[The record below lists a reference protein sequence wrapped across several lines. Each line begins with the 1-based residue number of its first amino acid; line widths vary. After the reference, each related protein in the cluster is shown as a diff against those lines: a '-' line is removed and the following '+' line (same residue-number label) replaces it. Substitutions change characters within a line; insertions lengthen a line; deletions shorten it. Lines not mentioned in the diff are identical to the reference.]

1 MALFIIYVIR
11 WAICLTLLY
20 SIFRLVLSRETLHSF
35 NRLVMLTIMALSML
49 LPICQMEFF
58 GGNRIANGVNRFET
72 VIADSVDNARIS
84 PVSTVDHN
92 TPLDIRG
99 AGVLP
104 ANVRDEGV
112 SPANIAKGTPAPT
125 NYWWIRILVFIY
137 VGGLLV
143 CWLRYMVAFAS
154 LLLLIIRGK
163 RMSNPDIPSDIHVIA
178 CRGIKSPCSWMHW
191 IIVNP
196 DDINDTMRPVLI
208 HEMAHVRLRHSWDM
222 LLCELTA
229 RTLWFLPFAWMLRR
243 DMKAIHEYQA
253 DRHVLRSGVDD
264 ESYQILLIHKA
275 VGGQLSPVA
284 CSFNQSAVKKRLV
297 MMCRRPSRRIAMLKA
312 IYLLPLILFALIAFA
327 KPTIVKDVDNVIKNE
342 DKKAPL
348 LNFYAT
354 YSTIDEKSDDDMP
367 REEPL
372 PENPLDE
379 PNNVIDSVKVIKAS
393 KMTLNFIS
401 SNDSLALDN
410 HYRPIADTIIRRD
423 WQAEKLSEGVYI
435 SSMLGTFWLTG
446 MDINYKPVFRNHFDK
461 EKIKKVAPHM
471 PLYRFVA
478 YENNGRIYEIT
489 LELEEFIDDSK
500 NNVILPKKYKTKVAP
515 ITRIEYLNMRSKLWI
530 EKHDDFTLVTIFRM
544 VGNSK
549 YRVNVNSEDFTM
561 TDTKTRDKYK
571 CRGIYGSN
579 EKHIAYELMN
589 HHGTILPVELV
600 FPPLED
606 GVEGLSIE
614 GNVDNENF
622 YENFL
627 LKDVL
632 HKSPKVIR

>member
-1 MALFIIYVIR
+1 MALFIIYILR

-20 SIFRLVLSRETLHSF
+20 SLFRVVLSRETLHSF
-35 NRLVMLTIMALSML
+35 NRLILLSVMTLSML

-58 GGNRIANGVNRFET
+58 GGNKIAKSVNRVET
-72 VIADSVDNARIS
+72 VITDSVQNARIS
-84 PVSTVDHN
+84 SPIATV
-92 TPLDIRG
+92 G
-99 AGVLP
+99 
-104 ANVRDEGV
+104 
-112 SPANIAKGTPAPT
+112 SQTPAKSRMSTTSPS
-125 NYWWIRILVFIY
+125 NYWWIRILVFVY

-154 LLLLIIRGK
+154 LLLLILRGK
-163 RMSNPDIPSDIHVIA
+163 RMSTPDIPSDIHVIA

-354 YSTIDEKSDDDMP
+354 Y
-367 REEPL
+367 
-372 PENPLDE
+372 
-379 PNNVIDSVKVIKAS
+379 
-393 KMTLNFIS
+393 
-401 SNDSLALDN
+401 
-410 HYRPIADTIIRRD
+410 
-423 WQAEKLSEGVYI
+423 
-435 SSMLGTFWLTG
+435 
-446 MDINYKPVFRNHFDK
+446 
-461 EKIKKVAPHM
+461 
-471 PLYRFVA
+471 
-478 YENNGRIYEIT
+478 
-489 LELEEFIDDSK
+489 
-500 NNVILPKKYKTKVAP
+500 
-515 ITRIEYLNMRSKLWI
+515 
-530 EKHDDFTLVTIFRM
+530 
-544 VGNSK
+544 
-549 YRVNVNSEDFTM
+549 
-561 TDTKTRDKYK
+561 
-571 CRGIYGSN
+571 
-579 EKHIAYELMN
+579 
-589 HHGTILPVELV
+589 
-600 FPPLED
+600 
-606 GVEGLSIE
+606 
-614 GNVDNENF
+614 
-622 YENFL
+622 
-627 LKDVL
+627 
-632 HKSPKVIR
+632 

>member
-1 MALFIIYVIR
+1 MALFIIYILR

-20 SIFRLVLSRETLHSF
+20 SLFRVVLSRETLHSF
-35 NRLVMLTIMALSML
+35 NRLILLSVMTLSML

-58 GGNRIANGVNRFET
+58 GGNKIANSVNRVET
-72 VIADSVDNARIS
+72 VITDSVQNARIS
-84 PVSTVDHN
+84 SPIATV
-92 TPLDIRG
+92 G
-99 AGVLP
+99 
-104 ANVRDEGV
+104 
-112 SPANIAKGTPAPT
+112 SQTPAKSRMSTTSPS
-125 NYWWIRILVFIY
+125 NYWWIRILVFVY

-154 LLLLIIRGK
+154 LLLLILRGK
-163 RMSNPDIPSDIHVIA
+163 RMSSPDMPSDIHVIA

-196 DDINDTMRPVLI
+196 KDINDTMRPVIL

-253 DRHVLRSGVDD
+253 DRHVLCSGVDD
-264 ESYQILLIHKA
+264 ESYQMLLIHKA

-312 IYLLPLILFALIAFA
+312 VYMLPLMLFALIAFA
-327 KPTIVKDVDNVIKNE
+327 KPTIVKNVDNVIKNE

-372 PENPLDE
+372 PENPANE

-393 KMTLNFIS
+393 KLAPNVFG
-401 SNDSLALDN
+401 SNDSLELDN
-410 HYRPIADTIIRRD
+410 HYRPIADTIISRD

-435 SSMLGTFWLTG
+435 SSMMGTFWLTG
-446 MDINYKPVFRNHFDK
+446 MDVNYKPVFRNHLDMD
-461 EKIKKVAPHM
+461 KIKRVAPHM
-471 PLYRFVA
+471 PIYRIQAQERDGEFF
-478 YENNGRIYEIT
+478 RIILN
-489 LELEEFIDDSK
+489 LESAIDDTK
-500 NNVILPKKYKTKVAP
+500 NTAKRPRKYRAKLAP
-515 ITRIEYLNMRSKLWI
+515 MTINEYYEMRHPLWI
-530 EKHDDFTLVTIFRM
+530 EKHKDFTLVTLFRY
-544 VGNSK
+544 VGLDC
-549 YRVNVNSEDFTM
+549 YRVDVNVDNFKIIDMNTK
-561 TDTKTRDKYK
+561 DTYK

-579 EKHIAYELMN
+579 EKHIAYDLMN
-589 HHGTILPVELV
+589 HQHTILPVELV

-606 GVEGLSIE
+606 GVEKLAIDT
-614 GNVDNENF
+614 NIDNIPMTHIVS
-622 YENFL
+622 

-632 HKSPKVIR
+632 HKSPKIIR

>member
-11 WAICLTLLY
+11 WVICLTLLY

-84 PVSTVDHN
+84 PFATVDNN

-99 AGVLP
+99 AGGSHADIRDADVLP
-104 ANVRDEGV
+104 TK
-112 SPANIAKGTPAPT
+112 IAQGTST
-125 NYWWIRILVFIY
+125 HSNYWWIRILVFIY

-327 KPTIVKDVDNVIKNE
+327 KPTIVKNVDNVIKNE

-393 KMTLNFIS
+393 KMTLNFIGS
-401 SNDSLALDN
+401 DDSLTLDN
-410 HYRPIADTIIRRD
+410 HYRPIADSILSKSF
-423 WQAEKLSEGVYI
+423 QCEKLSKEVYI
-435 SSMLGTFWLTG
+435 HSTLGTFWLKG
-446 MDINYKPVFRNHFDK
+446 MDVNHKPVLRNHLDM
-461 EKIKKVAPHM
+461 EKIRRVAPEM
-471 PLYRFVA
+471 PIYRILADEQDGKIGQVA
-478 YENNGRIYEIT
+478 LDPEEI
-489 LELEEFIDDSK
+489 IDDEK
-500 NNVILPKKYKTKVAP
+500 NNVKLPKKYQAKVAP
-515 ITRIEYLNMRSKLWI
+515 MTILEYYMMRNKLWI
-530 EKHDDFTLVTIFRM
+530 EKHDDFTLVTIFRN
-544 VGNSK
+544 VDSSG
-549 YRVNVNSEDFTM
+549 YRVDVNSEAFKM
-561 TDTKTRDKYK
+561 IDTETNDTYK

-579 EKHIAYELMN
+579 DKHIAYELIN
-589 HHGTILPVELV
+589 HNGTILPMELV

-606 GVEGLSIE
+606 GVEELRIV
-614 GNVDNENF
+614 GNVNNEYYVEQF
-622 YENFL
+622 QLRE
-627 LKDVL
+627 VL

>member
-1 MALFIIYVIR
+1 MALFIIYILR

-20 SIFRLVLSRETLHSF
+20 SLFRVVLSRETLHSF
-35 NRLVMLTIMALSML
+35 NRLILLSVMTLSML

-58 GGNRIANGVNRFET
+58 GGNKIANSVNRVET
-72 VIADSVDNARIS
+72 VITDSVQNARIS
-84 PVSTVDHN
+84 SPIATV
-92 TPLDIRG
+92 G
-99 AGVLP
+99 
-104 ANVRDEGV
+104 
-112 SPANIAKGTPAPT
+112 SQTPAKSRMSTTSPS
-125 NYWWIRILVFIY
+125 NYWWIRILVFVY

-154 LLLLIIRGK
+154 LLLLILRGK
-163 RMSNPDIPSDIHVIA
+163 RMSSPDMPSDIHVIA
-178 CRGIKSPCSWMHW
+178 CRGVKSSCSWMHW

-196 DDINDTMRPVLI
+196 KDINDTMRPVIL

-253 DRHVLRSGVDD
+253 DRHVLCSGVDD
-264 ESYQILLIHKA
+264 ESYQMLLIHKA

-312 IYLLPLILFALIAFA
+312 VYMLPLMLFALIAFA

-354 YSTIDEKSDDDMP
+354 YSIIDEKSEDDIP
-367 REEPL
+367 QEEPL
-372 PENPLDE
+372 PENPLNE
-379 PNNVIDSVKVIKAS
+379 PNNVIDSVNIIKPINMIQNVIG
-393 KMTLNFIS
+393 
-401 SNDSLALDN
+401 SNDSLAIEN
-410 HYRPIADTIIRRD
+410 HYRPIADTIISRD

-435 SSMLGTFWLTG
+435 SSMMGTFWVSG
-446 MDINYKPVFRNHFDK
+446 MDVNYKPVFKNHLDMD
-461 EKIKKVAPHM
+461 KIKRVAPHM
-471 PLYRFVA
+471 PIYRIQAQERDGEFF
-478 YENNGRIYEIT
+478 RIILN
-489 LELEEFIDDSK
+489 LESAIDDTK
-500 NNVILPKKYKTKVAP
+500 NTAKLPRKYRAKLAP
-515 ITRIEYLNMRSKLWI
+515 MTINEYYEMRHPLWI
-530 EKHDDFTLVTIFRM
+530 EKHKDYTLVTLFRY
-544 VGNSK
+544 VGLDC
-549 YRVNVNSEDFTM
+549 YRVDVNVDNFKIIDMNTK
-561 TDTKTRDKYK
+561 DTYK

-579 EKHIAYELMN
+579 EKHIAYDLMN
-589 HHGTILPVELV
+589 HQHTILPVELV

-606 GVEGLSIE
+606 GVEKLAIDT
-614 GNVDNENF
+614 NIDNIPMTHIVS
-622 YENFL
+622 

-632 HKSPKVIR
+632 HKSPKIIR

>member
-1 MALFIIYVIR
+1 MALFIIYILR

-20 SIFRLVLSRETLHSF
+20 SLFRVVLSRETLHSF
-35 NRLVMLTIMALSML
+35 NRLILLSVMTLSML

-58 GGNRIANGVNRFET
+58 GGNKIANSVNRVET
-72 VIADSVDNARIS
+72 VITDSVQNARIS
-84 PVSTVDHN
+84 SPIATV
-92 TPLDIRG
+92 G
-99 AGVLP
+99 
-104 ANVRDEGV
+104 
-112 SPANIAKGTPAPT
+112 SQTPAKSRMSTTSPS
-125 NYWWIRILVFIY
+125 NYWWIRILVFVY

-154 LLLLIIRGK
+154 LLLLILRGK
-163 RMSNPDIPSDIHVIA
+163 RMSSPDIPSDIHVIA
-178 CRGIKSPCSWMHW
+178 CRGVKSPCSWMHW

-196 DDINDTMRPVLI
+196 KDINDTMRPVIL

-253 DRHVLRSGVDD
+253 DRHVLCSGVDD
-264 ESYQILLIHKA
+264 ESYQMLLIHKA

-312 IYLLPLILFALIAFA
+312 VYMLPLMLFALIAFA
-327 KPTIVKDVDNVIKNE
+327 KPTIVKDVDNVIKDE

-354 YSTIDEKSDDDMP
+354 YSIIDEKSDDDMP

-393 KMTLNFIS
+393 KMTLNFIGS
-401 SNDSLALDN
+401 DDSLALDN
-410 HYRPIADTIIRRD
+410 HYRPIADTILSKSF
-423 WQAEKLSEGVYI
+423 QCEKLSKEVYI
-435 SSMLGTFWLTG
+435 HSTLGTFWLTG
-446 MDINYKPVFRNHFDK
+446 MDVNHKPVFRNHLDM
-461 EKIKKVAPHM
+461 EKIRRVAPEM
-471 PLYRFVA
+471 PIYRILADEQDGKIGQVA
-478 YENNGRIYEIT
+478 LDPEEI
-489 LELEEFIDDSK
+489 IDDEK
-500 NNVILPKKYKTKVAP
+500 NNVKLPKKYQAKVAP
-515 ITRIEYLNMRSKLWI
+515 MTILEYYMMRNKLWI
-530 EKHDDFTLVTIFRM
+530 EKHDDFTLVTIFRN
-544 VGNSK
+544 VDSSG
-549 YRVNVNSEDFTM
+549 YRVDVNSEVFKM
-561 TDTKTRDKYK
+561 IDTETNDTYK

-579 EKHIAYELMN
+579 DKHIAYELIN
-589 HHGTILPVELV
+589 HNGTILPLELV

-606 GVEGLSIE
+606 GVEELRIV
-614 GNVDNENF
+614 GNVNNEYYVEQF
-622 YENFL
+622 QLRE
-627 LKDVL
+627 VL

>member
-1 MALFIIYVIR
+1 MALFIIYILR

-20 SIFRLVLSRETLHSF
+20 SLFRVVLSRETLHSF
-35 NRLVMLTIMALSML
+35 NRLILLSVMTLSML

-58 GGNRIANGVNRFET
+58 GGNKIANSVNRVET
-72 VIADSVDNARIS
+72 VITDSVQNARIS
-84 PVSTVDHN
+84 SPIATV
-92 TPLDIRG
+92 G
-99 AGVLP
+99 
-104 ANVRDEGV
+104 
-112 SPANIAKGTPAPT
+112 SQTPAKSRMSTTSPS
-125 NYWWIRILVFIY
+125 NYWWIRILVFVY

-154 LLLLIIRGK
+154 LLLLILRGK
-163 RMSNPDIPSDIHVIA
+163 RMSSPDISSYIHVIA

-312 IYLLPLILFALIAFA
+312 VYMLPLMLFALIAFA

-393 KMTLNFIS
+393 KMTLNFIGS
-401 SNDSLALDN
+401 DDSLALDN
-410 HYRPIADTIIRRD
+410 HYRPIADTILSKSF
-423 WQAEKLSEGVYI
+423 QCEKLSKEVYI
-435 SSMLGTFWLTG
+435 HSTLGTFWLTG
-446 MDINYKPVFRNHFDK
+446 MDVNHKPVFRNHLDM
-461 EKIKKVAPHM
+461 EKIRRVAPEM
-471 PLYRFVA
+471 PIYRILADEQDGKIGQVA
-478 YENNGRIYEIT
+478 LDPEEI
-489 LELEEFIDDSK
+489 IDDEK
-500 NNVILPKKYKTKVAP
+500 NNVKLPKKYQAKVAP
-515 ITRIEYLNMRSKLWI
+515 MTILEYYMMRNKLWI
-530 EKHDDFTLVTIFRM
+530 EKHDDFTLVTIFRN
-544 VGNSK
+544 VDSSG
-549 YRVNVNSEDFTM
+549 YRVDVNSEVFKM
-561 TDTKTRDKYK
+561 IDTETNDTYK

-579 EKHIAYELMN
+579 DKHIAYELIN
-589 HHGTILPVELV
+589 HNGTILPLELV

-606 GVEGLSIE
+606 GVEELRIV
-614 GNVDNENF
+614 GNVNNEYYVEQF
-622 YENFL
+622 QLRE
-627 LKDVL
+627 VL

>member
-1 MALFIIYVIR
+1 MALFIIYILR

-20 SIFRLVLSRETLHSF
+20 SLFRVVLSRETLHSF
-35 NRLVMLTIMALSML
+35 NRLILLSVMTLSML

-58 GGNRIANGVNRFET
+58 GGNKIANSVNRVET
-72 VIADSVDNARIS
+72 VITDSVQNARIS
-84 PVSTVDHN
+84 SPIATV
-92 TPLDIRG
+92 G
-99 AGVLP
+99 
-104 ANVRDEGV
+104 
-112 SPANIAKGTPAPT
+112 SQTPAKSRMSTTSPS
-125 NYWWIRILVFIY
+125 NYWWIRILVFVY

-154 LLLLIIRGK
+154 LLLLILRGK
-163 RMSNPDIPSDIHVIA
+163 RMSSPDIPSDIHVIA
-178 CRGIKSPCSWMHW
+178 CRGVKSSCSWMHW

-196 DDINDTMRPVLI
+196 KDINDTMRPVIL

-253 DRHVLRSGVDD
+253 DRHVLCSGVDD
-264 ESYQILLIHKA
+264 ESYQMLLIHKA

-312 IYLLPLILFALIAFA
+312 VYMLPLMLFALIAFA

-372 PENPLDE
+372 PENPANE

-393 KMTLNFIS
+393 KLAPNVFG

-410 HYRPIADTIIRRD
+410 HYRSIADTIIRRD

-435 SSMLGTFWLTG
+435 SSMMGTFWVSG
-446 MDINYKPVFRNHFDK
+446 MDVNYKPVFRNHLDMD
-461 EKIKKVAPHM
+461 KIKRVAPHM
-471 PLYRFVA
+471 PIYRIQAQERDGEFF
-478 YENNGRIYEIT
+478 RIILNIESA
-489 LELEEFIDDSK
+489 IDDTK
-500 NNVILPKKYKTKVAP
+500 NTAKLPRKYRAKLAP
-515 ITRIEYLNMRSKLWI
+515 MTINEYYEMRHPLWI
-530 EKHDDFTLVTIFRM
+530 EKHKDFTLVTLFRY
-544 VGNSK
+544 VGLDC
-549 YRVNVNSEDFTM
+549 YRVDVNVDNFKIIDMNTK
-561 TDTKTRDKYK
+561 DTYK

-579 EKHIAYELMN
+579 EKHIAYDLMN
-589 HHGTILPVELV
+589 HQHTILPVELV

-606 GVEGLSIE
+606 GVEKLAIDT
-614 GNVDNENF
+614 NIDNIPMTHIVS
-622 YENFL
+622 

-632 HKSPKVIR
+632 HKSPKIIR

>member
-35 NRLVMLTIMALSML
+35 NRLVVLSIMALSML

-84 PVSTVDHN
+84 PIATVDN
-92 TPLDIRG
+92 NMPLYIKG

-112 SPANIAKGTPAPT
+112 SPANIAKGTPKQS
-125 NYWWIRILVFIY
+125 NYWWIRIIVFVY

-154 LLLLIIRGK
+154 LLLLILRGK
-163 RMSNPDIPSDIHVIA
+163 RMSSPDIPSNIHVIA

-196 DDINDTMRPVLI
+196 DDINETMRPVLI
-208 HEMAHVRLRHSWDM
+208 HEMAHVRLRHSLDM
-222 LLCELTA
+222 LFCELTS
-229 RTLWFLPFAWMLRR
+229 RMLWFLPFAWMLRR

-253 DRHVLRSGVDD
+253 DRYVLRSGIDD
-264 ESYQILLIHKA
+264 ESYQMLLIHKA
-275 VGGQLSPVA
+275 VGRQLSPVA

-312 IYLLPLILFALIAFA
+312 VYLLPLILFALIAFA

-348 LNFYAT
+348 LTFYAT
-354 YSTIDEKSDDDMP
+354 YSPIDEKIDDDIP
-367 REEPL
+367 QEEPL
-372 PENPLDE
+372 PEQPADE
-379 PNNVIDSVKVIKAS
+379 PNNIIDSVKVIKAS
-393 KMTLNFIS
+393 KMTLNFIGS
-401 SNDSLALDN
+401 DDSLTLDN
-410 HYRPIADTIIRRD
+410 HYRPIADSILSKSF
-423 WQAEKLSEGVYI
+423 QCEKLSKEVYI
-435 SSMLGTFWLTG
+435 HSTLGTFWLTG
-446 MDINYKPVFRNHFDK
+446 MDVNYKPVFRNHLDM
-461 EKIKKVAPHM
+461 EKIRRVAPGM
-471 PLYRFVA
+471 PIYRIAA
-478 YENNGRIYEIT
+478 YENDGILN
-489 LELEEFIDDSK
+489 EFSLTPDQLIDDAK
-500 NNVILPKKYKTKVAP
+500 NKAELPKKFKTKVAP
-515 ITRIEYLNMRSKLWI
+515 ITQHEYFMMRNKLWI
-530 EKHDDFTLVTIFRM
+530 EKHDDFTLVTIFRR
-544 VGNSK
+544 VGIDN
-549 YRVNVNSEDFTM
+549 YRVNVNSEDFKM
-561 TDTKTRDKYK
+561 IDTKTMDTYK

-589 HHGTILPVELV
+589 HHGTILPLELV

-606 GVEGLSIE
+606 GVEELRIE
-614 GNVDNENF
+614 GNVDNEDI
-622 YENFL
+622 YDSFL
-627 LKDVL
+627 LREVL
-632 HKSPKVIR
+632 HKSTKVIR

>member
-1 MALFIIYVIR
+1 MALFIIYVLR

-20 SIFRLVLSRETLHSF
+20 SLFRVVLSRETLHSF
-35 NRLVMLTIMALSML
+35 NRLILLSVMTLSML

-58 GGNRIANGVNRFET
+58 GGNKIANSVNRVET
-72 VIADSVDNARIS
+72 VITDSVQNARIS
-84 PVSTVDHN
+84 SPIATV
-92 TPLDIRG
+92 G
-99 AGVLP
+99 
-104 ANVRDEGV
+104 
-112 SPANIAKGTPAPT
+112 SQTPAKSRMSTTSPS
-125 NYWWIRILVFIY
+125 NYWWIRILVFVY

-154 LLLLIIRGK
+154 LLLLILRGK
-163 RMSNPDIPSDIHVIA
+163 RMSSPDMPSDIHVIA
-178 CRGIKSPCSWMHW
+178 CRGVKSSCSWMHW

-196 DDINDTMRPVLI
+196 KDINDTMRPVIL

-253 DRHVLRSGVDD
+253 DRHVLCSGVDD
-264 ESYQILLIHKA
+264 ESYQMLLIHKA

-312 IYLLPLILFALIAFA
+312 VYMLPLMLFALIAFA

-354 YSTIDEKSDDDMP
+354 YSIIDEKSEDDIP
-367 REEPL
+367 QEEPL
-372 PENPLDE
+372 PENPLNE
-379 PNNVIDSVKVIKAS
+379 PNNVIDSVNIIKPINMIQNVIG
-393 KMTLNFIS
+393 
-401 SNDSLALDN
+401 SNDSLAIEN
-410 HYRPIADTIIRRD
+410 HYRPIADTIISRD

-435 SSMLGTFWLTG
+435 SSMMGTFWVSG
-446 MDINYKPVFRNHFDK
+446 MDVNYKPVFKNHLDMD
-461 EKIKKVAPHM
+461 KIKRVAPHM
-471 PLYRFVA
+471 PIYRIQAQERDGEFF
-478 YENNGRIYEIT
+478 RIILN
-489 LELEEFIDDSK
+489 LESAIDDTK
-500 NNVILPKKYKTKVAP
+500 NTAKLPRKYRAKLAP
-515 ITRIEYLNMRSKLWI
+515 MTINEYYEMRHPLWI
-530 EKHDDFTLVTIFRM
+530 EKHKDYTLVTLFRY
-544 VGNSK
+544 VGLDC
-549 YRVNVNSEDFTM
+549 YRVDVNVDNFKIIDMNTK
-561 TDTKTRDKYK
+561 DTYK

-579 EKHIAYELMN
+579 EKHIAYDLMN
-589 HHGTILPVELV
+589 HQHTILPVELV

-606 GVEGLSIE
+606 GVEKLAIDT
-614 GNVDNENF
+614 NIDNIPMTHIVS
-622 YENFL
+622 

-632 HKSPKVIR
+632 HKSPKIIR

>member
-11 WAICLTLLY
+11 WGICLTLLY

-84 PVSTVDHN
+84 PFATVDNN

-99 AGVLP
+99 AGGSHADIRDADVLP
-104 ANVRDEGV
+104 TK
-112 SPANIAKGTPAPT
+112 IAQGTST
-125 NYWWIRILVFIY
+125 HSNYWWIRILVFIY

-312 IYLLPLILFALIAFA
+312 VYMLPLMLFALIAFA

-393 KMTLNFIS
+393 KMTLNFIGS
-401 SNDSLALDN
+401 DDSLALDN
-410 HYRPIADTIIRRD
+410 HYRPIADTILSKSF
-423 WQAEKLSEGVYI
+423 QCEKLSKEVYI
-435 SSMLGTFWLTG
+435 HSTLGTFWLTG
-446 MDINYKPVFRNHFDK
+446 MDVNHKPVFRNHLDM
-461 EKIKKVAPHM
+461 EKIRRVAPEM
-471 PLYRFVA
+471 PIYRILADEQDGKIGQVA
-478 YENNGRIYEIT
+478 LDPEEI
-489 LELEEFIDDSK
+489 IDDEK
-500 NNVILPKKYKTKVAP
+500 NNVKLPKKYQAKVAP
-515 ITRIEYLNMRSKLWI
+515 MTILEYYMMRNKLWI
-530 EKHDDFTLVTIFRM
+530 EKHDDFTLVTIFRN
-544 VGNSK
+544 VDSSG
-549 YRVNVNSEDFTM
+549 YRVDVNSEVFKM
-561 TDTKTRDKYK
+561 IDTETNDTYK

-579 EKHIAYELMN
+579 DKHIAYELIN
-589 HHGTILPVELV
+589 HNGTILPLELV

-606 GVEGLSIE
+606 GVEELRIV
-614 GNVDNENF
+614 GNVNNEYYVEQF
-622 YENFL
+622 QLRE
-627 LKDVL
+627 VL

>member
-11 WAICLTLLY
+11 WGICLTLLY

-84 PVSTVDHN
+84 PFATVDNN

-99 AGVLP
+99 AGGSHADIRDADVLP
-104 ANVRDEGV
+104 TK
-112 SPANIAKGTPAPT
+112 IAQGTST
-125 NYWWIRILVFIY
+125 HSNYWWIRILVFIY

-163 RMSNPDIPSDIHVIA
+163 RMSSPDIPSDIHVIA

-312 IYLLPLILFALIAFA
+312 IYLLP
-327 KPTIVKDVDNVIKNE
+327 
-342 DKKAPL
+342 
-348 LNFYAT
+348 
-354 YSTIDEKSDDDMP
+354 
-367 REEPL
+367 
-372 PENPLDE
+372 
-379 PNNVIDSVKVIKAS
+379 
-393 KMTLNFIS
+393 
-401 SNDSLALDN
+401 
-410 HYRPIADTIIRRD
+410 
-423 WQAEKLSEGVYI
+423 
-435 SSMLGTFWLTG
+435 
-446 MDINYKPVFRNHFDK
+446 
-461 EKIKKVAPHM
+461 
-471 PLYRFVA
+471 
-478 YENNGRIYEIT
+478 
-489 LELEEFIDDSK
+489 
-500 NNVILPKKYKTKVAP
+500 
-515 ITRIEYLNMRSKLWI
+515 
-530 EKHDDFTLVTIFRM
+530 
-544 VGNSK
+544 
-549 YRVNVNSEDFTM
+549 
-561 TDTKTRDKYK
+561 
-571 CRGIYGSN
+571 
-579 EKHIAYELMN
+579 
-589 HHGTILPVELV
+589 
-600 FPPLED
+600 
-606 GVEGLSIE
+606 
-614 GNVDNENF
+614 
-622 YENFL
+622 
-627 LKDVL
+627 
-632 HKSPKVIR
+632 